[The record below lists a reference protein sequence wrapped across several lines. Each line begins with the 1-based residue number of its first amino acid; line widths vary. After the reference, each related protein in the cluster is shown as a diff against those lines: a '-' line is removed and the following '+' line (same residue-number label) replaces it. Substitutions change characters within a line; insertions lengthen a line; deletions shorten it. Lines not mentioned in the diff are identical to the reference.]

1 MPIETYLQYIGRTQ
15 GLPDFV
21 PLTQSEFEAHQQY
34 TQANLEQ
41 IAQESANHKPQ
52 PIHRTALELEHL
64 AVLAAEAEQ
73 STGFRSPEHS
83 ETVRQGLTAIEQQ
96 QCVRGSHD
104 ELFRAIQAEE
114 QESRR
119 AEAERQRK
127 LDKELAD
134 SEHRLEMAAKALEAE
149 RYQRRAIADEST
161 KDLGTRHGAN

>member
-21 PLTQSEFEAHQQY
+21 PLNQSEFEAHQQY

-41 IAQESANHKPQ
+41 IAQGANHKPQ
-52 PIHRTALELEHL
+52 PINRTALELEHL
-64 AVLAAEAEQ
+64 AVLAVEAEQ
-73 STGFRSPEHS
+73 STMFRSPEHS
-83 ETVRQGLTAIEQQ
+83 ETVRQGFSATEEQQ
-96 QCVRGSHD
+96 RVRGSHE
-104 ELFRAIQAEE
+104 ELFRAIEAEE